1 MIKVQRHREEIG
13 LEPVGMAATKSQ
25 LGRDLTRHTEMID
38 GPQHL
43 QPVGGAATSQMG
55 RDLTRQTEPFGHAA
69 LEAYAR
75 QHGTSEL
82 SVVRM
87 AVLYYLADREA
98 DRHAW
103 RVPRFVR
110 RRATRSAS
118 VEELLGAL
126 DPETVAAVEAEA
138 LNQGVSAS
146 ILASHAVLYF
156 LADADS
162 GRLAGRLGETIDE
175 EVED

>member
-1 MIKVQRHREEIG
+1 MIEVRRHREVIG
-13 LEPVGMAATKSQ
+13 LEPAGRAAT
-25 LGRDLTRHTEMID
+25 
-38 GPQHL
+38 
-43 QPVGGAATSQMG
+43 TSQMG
-55 RDLTRQTEPFGHAA
+55 RDLTRHTEPFGHAA

-75 QHGTSEL
+75 RHGTSEL

-126 DPETVAAVEAEA
+126 DPETVAAVEEEA
-138 LNQGVSAS
+138 LKQGVSAS

-162 GRLAGRLGETIDE
+162 GRLAGRVGETIDE